1 MRISL
6 IFLVLGIEVARGT
19 AAMVDKL
26 IEKTGPAVQLES
38 GAQTKGERTRER
50 ILDVAYESI
59 VQKGFAATSIEELVE
74 AAGITKSGFFYHFR
88 DKNDL
93 ARQLFERF
101 LAEDEAIVDTL
112 ASRSRQLSDDPL
124 QSFLIFLNLY
134 AQMMDDMEGLHPG
147 CMVASVAYQERMFD
161 AELKQMN
168 VDYILRMRG
177 RFADWLGEIS
187 ANQPPASDVDIEAL
201 ADNLTAI
208 IEGAIIL
215 SRSLQDRGLMGRQAR
230 LFRNHVK
237 LLFGA

>member
-1 MRISL
+1 
-6 IFLVLGIEVARGT
+6 
-19 AAMVDKL
+19 MVDKL

-38 GAQTKGERTRER
+38 NAQTKGERTRER

-88 DKNDL
+88 DKNDM

-101 LAEDEAIVDTL
+101 LAEDEGIVDTL
-112 ASRSRQLSDDPL
+112 AKRARELSDDPL

-134 AQMMDDMEGLHPG
+134 AQMMDDMEALHPG
-147 CMVASVAYQERMFD
+147 CMVASIAYQERMFD

-177 RFADWLGEIS
+177 RFSHWLSEVS
-187 ANQPPASDVDIEAL
+187 AKYRPLRDVDIDAL

-215 SRSLQDRGLMGRQAR
+215 SRALHDPDLMGRQTR

-237 LLFGA
+237 LIFGV